1 MPESS
6 NKTQI
11 IVAIIGVVGVLLAAL
26 IANRSK
32 TSQPVAQAD
41 AIPCNLAQGQRW
53 QRIATREIIPL
64 KDQQY
69 PGTFAY
75 MYEGDG
81 VKLAAPDNNDNGHAS
96 NLRLLEDCKP
106 LGPPHS
112 LHADIWSKGEGR
124 YSHWGV
130 GANAVL
136 YFSASDNSDPTVNRK
151 EYMVTIVTK

>member
-11 IVAIIGVVGVLLAAL
+11 IVAIIGLVGVLLAAL

-32 TSQPVAQAD
+32 TAETV
-41 AIPCNLAQGQRW
+41 AIPCNLPQGQRW
-53 QRIATREIIPL
+53 ERIANRQIIPL

-69 PGTFAY
+69 PGSYAY

-112 LHADIWSKGEGR
+112 LHAEIWSKGEGR

-151 EYMVTIVTK
+151 EYMVTVATK